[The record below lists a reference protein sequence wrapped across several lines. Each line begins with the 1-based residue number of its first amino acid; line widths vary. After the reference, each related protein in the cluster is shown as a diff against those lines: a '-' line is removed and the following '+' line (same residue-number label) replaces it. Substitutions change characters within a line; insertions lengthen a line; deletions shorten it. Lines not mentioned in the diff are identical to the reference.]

1 MKSLYFSGFCLKND
15 VELFEEFIEISDFNI
30 SGFSYGAIKAFQYAI
45 KQVQNNKRVQK
56 LQLFSPAFFQDQSK
70 KYKRL
75 QLMFFK
81 KNEQEYKNNFIQ
93 NISYPNNINLTK
105 YLTTGTYEEL
115 NILLNYEWKKED
127 FEVLITAGVK
137 IEVFLGSDDKI
148 INSTNALEFFRQ
160 YSEVYFIKDVGHIL
174 S

>member
-1 MKSLYFSGFCLKND
+1 MYFSGFCLKND
-15 VELFEEFIEISDFNI
+15 VELFEEFIEINDFTI
-30 SGFSYGAIKAFQYAI
+30 SGFSYGAINAFRYAL
-45 KQVQNNKRVQK
+45 KQVENNKRVQK
-56 LQLFSPAFFQDQSK
+56 LQLFSPAFFHDKSK

-81 KNEQEYKNNFIQ
+81 KNEQEYKNNFIS
-93 NISYPNNINLTK
+93 NIAKPSNIDLNK
-105 YLTTGTYEEL
+105 YLASGTYEQL
-115 NILLNYEWKKED
+115 DILLNYEWCKED
-127 FEVLITAGVK
+127 FEILLNAGVK

>member
-15 VELFEEFIEISDFNI
+15 VALFEEFIEISDFNI

-56 LQLFSPAFFQDQSK
+56 VQLISPAFFQDQNK

-75 QLMFFK
+75 QLMFYK
-81 KNEQEYKNNFIQ
+81 KNEVEYKNNFIR
-93 NISYPNNINLTK
+93 NISYPSNINLDN
-105 YLTTGTYEEL
+105 YLTSGTYEQL
-115 NILLNYEWKKED
+115 DILLNYEWKKED
-127 FEVLITAGVK
+127 FELLINAGVK
-137 IEVFLGSDDKI
+137 IEVFLGSEDKI
-148 INSTNALEFFRQ
+148 INSSNTLESFRQ
-160 YSEVYFIKDVGHIL
+160 YCEVYFIKNVGHIL